1 MAPPRSRRRLTS
13 LHECILPLRA
23 QKHIRS
29 ALVQRLLPC
38 LPRRPPSL
46 GKLSDC
52 NLTSWLCP
60 SCPIFIRSSPAI
72 PTTSKSRSPDRP
84 NLPIQSSL
92 GSPRYHCHVLTRHPQ
107 RPTSLHP
114 YYITTPR
121 YITSAGLH
129 TSCSTSG
136 RHQWCCGSH
145 TLLCRAFLHKLMG
158 QALIEPNDS

>member
-52 NLTSWLCP
+52 NLTSWLYP
-60 SCPIFIRSSPAI
+60 SCPIFIISSPAI

-92 GSPRYHCHVLTRHPQ
+92 YTL
-107 RPTSLHP
+107 
-114 YYITTPR
+114 
-121 YITSAGLH
+121 ITSRLLGISLALAFIPVVALQVGINGAVAAILCCVEL
-129 TSCSTSG
+129 SSTNSWAK
-136 RHQWCCGSH
+136 H
-145 TLLCRAFLHKLMG
+145 
-158 QALIEPNDS
+158 